1 MENNIRFRNHI
12 SIVAERIG
20 SFFVVILAMLIGA
33 IMQNS
38 NNLAEGAD
46 FVKENW
52 RQGLAPVLVLLAILV
67 VCVVWQVVIW
77 SKTYISIQ
85 DNTIV
90 MERNTLNRK
99 KNTIGIKNISNVNTE
114 QNIFEML
121 IGTCKVKLDTNS
133 LTTADKTDVKI
144 VLKKADAEQFR
155 NVIMQYLHRE
165 DGQMKRDN
173 DKVQAEFD
181 EEYDIQATTGDMF
194 AHGLFS
200 VNLFSV
206 FIVLGCIMGAVEM
219 FSRTIGMGLAGKSVL
234 EVLASLLVVLMFFC
248 SAVWDIVK
256 GFIQYYDFKVKRRGD
271 KIYIK
276 YGLLKKV
283 NYTIPVDKINA
294 VKVSQSLIAR
304 IAGRYMAEIIN
315 VGMGD
320 DESEKRAFFILY
332 CKKERMR
339 ERIGMLL
346 PEFEHLM
353 EQPVS
358 KQPKVVWAVWLPSAV
373 IYILS
378 IMVVLVAG
386 ISIFPQYTGW
396 IWGGAI
402 VLVILYVIM
411 KAGNYFTAGSSVNQ
425 EHLLLANGYF
435 GRSVVCIK
443 YSKIQYIKVEQ
454 NFIAKRFG
462 IQKGNIYLLASAI
475 NRVQTIPYFP
485 EKEIEELKAGIEI

>member
-20 SFFVVILAMLIGA
+20 RFFVVIVAMLVGVLI
-33 IMQNS
+33 QNRES
-38 NNLAEGAD
+38 LVEGAD
-46 FVKENW
+46 FVKKNW
-52 RQGLAPVLVLLAILV
+52 RQGFIPALILLIILV
-67 VCVVWQVVIW
+67 ACVVWQVVIW

-114 QNIFEML
+114 QNLFEML
-121 IGTCKVKLDTNS
+121 MGTCKVKLDTNS

-144 VLKKADAEQFR
+144 VLKKADAESFR
-155 NVIMQYLHRE
+155 WTIMQYLHRD
-165 DGQMKRDN
+165 DGQTIGKTDH
-173 DKVQAEFD
+173 AES
-181 EEYDIQATTGDMF
+181 EAGEQYDIHATAGDML

-206 FIVLGCIMGAVEM
+206 FVIIGCIVGAVQV
-219 FSRTIGMGLAGKSVL
+219 FSRTIGMGVTGKSIL
-234 EVLASLLVVLMFFC
+234 EILTSLLVVFMFFC
-248 SAVWDIVK
+248 SAIWDIVK
-256 GFIQYYDFKVKRRGD
+256 GFVRYYDFRVKRRGD
-271 KIYIK
+271 KIHIK

-320 DESEKRAFFILY
+320 DESEKMAFFILY
-332 CKKERMR
+332 CKKERIK
-339 ERIGMLL
+339 ERIRILL
-346 PEFEHLM
+346 PEFEYLL

-358 KQPKVVWAVWLPSAV
+358 KQPKAVWAVWLPSSIMYIAV
-373 IYILS
+373 IAIL
-378 IMVVLVAG
+378 LVFG
-386 ISIFPQYTGW
+386 ISVAPQYALW
-396 IWGGAI
+396 IWLGAAALI
-402 VLVILYVIM
+402 VLFVIM
-411 KAGNYFTAGSSVNQ
+411 KTGNYCTAGSAVRQ
-425 EHLLLANGYF
+425 EHLLLVNGYF

-443 YSKIQYIKVEQ
+443 YSKIQYIKIEQ
-454 NFIAKRFG
+454 NFIAKRLG
-462 IQKGNIYLLASAI
+462 IQKGNIYLLASAL
-475 NRVQTIPYFP
+475 NRVHAIPYFT
-485 EKEIEELKAGIEI
+485 EKDTEELKIRMEI